1 MNYSFFMYKNINT
14 MQIKVYRLIL
24 KPKLIVECVGL
35 EDGLKHSRKGM
46 IEMENKQFKA
56 ESKRLL
62 DLMINSIY
70 TNKEIF
76 LRELI
81 SNASDAIDKLYFKS
95 LTDQTIK
102 ANREDLCIRITP
114 NKEQRTLV
122 IEDNGCGM
130 NKQELE
136 ENLGTIAKSGSL
148 AFKEAAKQ
156 REEKLNGEKN
166 ISANDEVNIIGQ
178 FGVGFYSAFMV
189 ASKVRVES
197 KAINEEKAYAWESS
211 GADGY
216 TIEECDKKD
225 VGTKIILTLKED
237 TEDDKYSD
245 FLAEYKIE
253 ELVKK
258 YSDYIRYPIK
268 MQVEHEV
275 EVKQDE
281 SNKENTTPKYEK
293 VKSDETLNSMIP
305 IWKKSKAEVSE
316 EDYNNFYQEKF
327 ADYQKPLKV
336 IRTSVEGDV
345 SYTALLYI
353 PSHTPYDYY
362 TKDFKK
368 GLQLYS
374 NGVLIMDK
382 CEDLLPDYFSFVKG
396 LVDSP
401 DLSLNISRE
410 MLQHDRQLKI
420 IAKNLEKKIKSE
432 LMDMMKKD
440 REGYTKFFETFGTTL
455 KFGVYND
462 WGMNKDNLKDLLMF
476 YSSTE
481 KKLVTLDEYVAR
493 MKEGQEQI
501 YYACGETVDKI
512 DLLPQVEVVKDKG
525 FEVLYLTE
533 GIDEFVMQVLMQYKE
548 KKLVNVS
555 TSELDLDSKEEKEA
569 LQKENEENKDMFT
582 FMKDAIGSIEEVRFT
597 HKLKNHPVCLT
608 STGAVS
614 VEMEKVMNQMP
625 TNQKLKAQTVL
636 EINDSHPIAEKI
648 KTLYKEDKDELKK
661 YSEVLYAQ
669 ARLIE
674 GLPVENQSEISNLI
688 CEIIAK

>member
-1 MNYSFFMYKNINT
+1 
-14 MQIKVYRLIL
+14 
-24 KPKLIVECVGL
+24 
-35 EDGLKHSRKGM
+35 
-46 IEMENKQFKA
+46 MENKQFKA

-81 SNASDAIDKLYFKS
+81 SNASDAIDKLYYRS
-95 LTDQTIK
+95 LTDK
-102 ANREDLCIRITP
+102 NVKVNKDDLYIRVTP
-114 NKEQRTLV
+114 NKEARTLT

-130 NKQELE
+130 SKEELE

-148 AFKEAAKQ
+148 AFKEAAKAK
-156 REEKLNGEKN
+156 ENVEK
-166 ISANDEVNIIGQ
+166 DDDVNIIGQ

-197 KAINEEKAYAWESS
+197 KCYGAEKAYAWESE
-211 GADGY
+211 GAEGY
-216 TIEECDKKD
+216 TIDECDKSNF
-225 VGTKIILTLKED
+225 GTKIILTLKAD
-237 TEDDKYSD
+237 TDDEKYSD

-253 ELVKK
+253 ELIRK

-268 MQVEHEV
+268 MEVEHEHEV
-275 EVKQDE
+275 EQPEGEK
-281 SNKENTTPKYEK
+281 KEPKFEK
-293 VKSDETLNSMIP
+293 VRHDEILNSMIP
-305 IWKKSKAEVSE
+305 IWKKNKSEVSD

-327 ADYQKPLKV
+327 GDYQKPLKV

-362 TKDFKK
+362 TKDFKR

-382 CEDLLPDYFSFVKG
+382 CEDLLPDCYGFVRG

-420 IAKNLEKKIKSE
+420 IAKNLDKKIKSE
-432 LMDMMKKD
+432 LLDMLHKN
-440 REGYTKFFETFGTTL
+440 REDYEKFFTTFGTTL

-462 WGMNKDNLKDLLMF
+462 FGLNKDNLKDLLMF
-476 YSSTE
+476 HSSTE
-481 KKLVTLDEYVAR
+481 NKLVTLDEYVDR
-493 MKEGQEQI
+493 MKEGQDKI

-512 DLLPQVEVVKDKG
+512 ELLPQVEAVKEKG
-525 FEVLYLTE
+525 YEILYLTE
-533 GIDEFVMQVLMQYKE
+533 NIDEFVVQVLMEHKE
-548 KKLVNVS
+548 KKFINVCANDV
-555 TSELDLDSKEEKEA
+555 DLDTDEEKEA
-569 LQKENEENKDMFT
+569 LKKENEENKEMFT
-582 FMKDAIGSIEEVRFT
+582 LMKETIGEGVQEVRFT
-597 HKLKNHPVCLT
+597 HRLKNHPVCLT
-608 STGAVS
+608 SEGALS
-614 VEMEKVMNQMP
+614 VEMEKVINSMP
-625 TNQKLKAQTVL
+625 NDQKVKAQTAL
-636 EINDSHPIAEKI
+636 EINDSHPIAQKI
-648 KTLYKEDKDELKK
+648 KELYVNDKEALKK
-661 YSEVLYAQ
+661 YTQVLYAQ

-674 GLPVENQSEISNLI
+674 GLPVENPTQISNLI

>member
-1 MNYSFFMYKNINT
+1 
-14 MQIKVYRLIL
+14 
-24 KPKLIVECVGL
+24 
-35 EDGLKHSRKGM
+35 
-46 IEMENKQFKA
+46 MENKQFKA

-81 SNASDAIDKLYFKS
+81 SNASDAIDKLYYRS
-95 LTDQTIK
+95 LTDK
-102 ANREDLCIRITP
+102 NVKVNKDDLYIRVTP
-114 NKEQRTLV
+114 NKEARTLT

-130 NKQELE
+130 SKEELE

-148 AFKEAAKQ
+148 AFKEAAKAK
-156 REEKLNGEKN
+156 ENAEK
-166 ISANDEVNIIGQ
+166 DDDVNIIGQ

-197 KAINEEKAYAWESS
+197 KCYGAEKAYAWESE
-211 GADGY
+211 GAEGY
-216 TIEECDKKD
+216 TIDECNKSDF
-225 VGTKIILTLKED
+225 GTKIILTLKAD
-237 TEDDKYSD
+237 TDDEKYSD

-253 ELVKK
+253 ELIRK

-268 MQVEHEV
+268 MEVEHEHEV
-275 EVKQDE
+275 EQLEGEK
-281 SNKENTTPKYEK
+281 KEPKFEK
-293 VKSDETLNSMIP
+293 VRHDEILNSMIP
-305 IWKKSKAEVSE
+305 IWKKNKSEVSD

-327 ADYQKPLKV
+327 GDYQKPLKV

-362 TKDFKK
+362 TKDFKR

-382 CEDLLPDYFSFVKG
+382 CEDLLPDCYAFVRG

-420 IAKNLEKKIKSE
+420 IAKNLDKKIKSE
-432 LMDMMKKD
+432 LLDMLHKN
-440 REGYTKFFETFGTTL
+440 REDYEKFFTTFGTTL

-462 WGMNKDNLKDLLMF
+462 FGLNKDNLKDLLMF
-476 YSSTE
+476 HSSTE
-481 KKLVTLDEYVAR
+481 NKLVTLDEYVDR
-493 MKEGQEQI
+493 MKEGQDKI

-512 DLLPQVEVVKDKG
+512 ELLPQVEAVKEKG
-525 FEVLYLTE
+525 YEILYLTE
-533 GIDEFVMQVLMQYKE
+533 NIDEFVVQVLMEHKE
-548 KKLVNVS
+548 KKFINVCANDV
-555 TSELDLDSKEEKEA
+555 DLDTDEEKEA
-569 LQKENEENKDMFT
+569 LKKENEENKDMFT
-582 FMKDAIGSIEEVRFT
+582 LMKETIGEGVQEVRFT
-597 HKLKNHPVCLT
+597 HRLKNHPVCLT
-608 STGAVS
+608 SEGALS
-614 VEMEKVMNQMP
+614 VEMEKVINSMP
-625 TNQKLKAQTVL
+625 NDQKVKAQTAL
-636 EINDSHPIAEKI
+636 EINDSHPIAQKI
-648 KTLYKEDKDELKK
+648 KELYVNDKEALKK
-661 YSEVLYAQ
+661 YTQVLYAQ

-674 GLPVENQSEISNLI
+674 GLPVENPTQISNLI

>member
-1 MNYSFFMYKNINT
+1 
-14 MQIKVYRLIL
+14 
-24 KPKLIVECVGL
+24 
-35 EDGLKHSRKGM
+35 
-46 IEMENKQFKA
+46 MENKQFKA

-81 SNASDAIDKLYFKS
+81 SNASDAIDKLYYRS
-95 LTDQTIK
+95 LTDK
-102 ANREDLCIRITP
+102 NVKVNKDDLYIRITP
-114 NKEQRTLV
+114 NKEARTLT

-130 NKQELE
+130 NKEELE

-148 AFKEAAKQ
+148 AFKEAAKAK
-156 REEKLNGEKN
+156 ENAEK
-166 ISANDEVNIIGQ
+166 DDDVNIIGQ

-197 KAINEEKAYAWESS
+197 KCYGAEKAYAWESE
-211 GADGY
+211 GAEGY
-216 TIEECDKKD
+216 TIDECDKSNF
-225 VGTKIILTLKED
+225 GTKIILTLKAD
-237 TEDDKYSD
+237 TDDEKYSD

-253 ELVKK
+253 ELIRK

-268 MQVEHEV
+268 MEVEHEHEV
-275 EVKQDE
+275 EQPEGEK
-281 SNKENTTPKYEK
+281 KEPKFEK
-293 VKSDETLNSMIP
+293 VRHDEILNSMIP
-305 IWKKSKAEVSE
+305 IWKKNKSEVSD

-327 ADYQKPLKV
+327 GDYQKPLKV

-362 TKDFKK
+362 TKDFKR

-382 CEDLLPDYFSFVKG
+382 CEDLLPDCYGFVRG

-420 IAKNLEKKIKSE
+420 IAKNLDKKIKSE
-432 LMDMMKKD
+432 LLDMLHKN
-440 REGYTKFFETFGTTL
+440 REDYEKFFTTFGTTL

-462 WGMNKDNLKDLLMF
+462 FGLNKDNLKDLLMF
-476 YSSTE
+476 HSSTE
-481 KKLVTLDEYVAR
+481 NKLVTLDEYVDR
-493 MKEGQEQI
+493 MKEGQDKI

-512 DLLPQVEVVKDKG
+512 ELLPQVEAVKEKG
-525 FEVLYLTE
+525 YEILYLTE
-533 GIDEFVMQVLMQYKE
+533 NIDEFVVQVLMEHKE
-548 KKLVNVS
+548 KKFINVCANDV
-555 TSELDLDSKEEKEA
+555 DLDTDEEKEA
-569 LQKENEENKDMFT
+569 LKKENEENKDMFT
-582 FMKDAIGSIEEVRFT
+582 LMKETIGEGVQEVRFT
-597 HKLKNHPVCLT
+597 HRLKNHPVCLT
-608 STGAVS
+608 SEGALS
-614 VEMEKVMNQMP
+614 IEMEKVINSMP
-625 TNQKLKAQTVL
+625 NDQKVKAQTAL
-636 EINDSHPIAEKI
+636 EINDSHPIAQKI
-648 KTLYKEDKDELKK
+648 KDLYVNDKEALKK
-661 YSEVLYAQ
+661 YTQVLYAQ

-674 GLPVENQSEISNLI
+674 GLPVENPTQISNLI

>member
-1 MNYSFFMYKNINT
+1 
-14 MQIKVYRLIL
+14 
-24 KPKLIVECVGL
+24 
-35 EDGLKHSRKGM
+35 
-46 IEMENKQFKA
+46 MENKQFKA

-81 SNASDAIDKLYFKS
+81 SNASDAIDKLYYRS
-95 LTDQTIK
+95 LTDK
-102 ANREDLCIRITP
+102 NVKVNKDDLYIRVTP
-114 NKEQRTLV
+114 NKEARTLT

-130 NKQELE
+130 SKEELE

-148 AFKEAAKQ
+148 AFKEAAKAK
-156 REEKLNGEKN
+156 ENAEK
-166 ISANDEVNIIGQ
+166 DDDVNIIGQ

-197 KAINEEKAYAWESS
+197 KCYGTEKAYAWESE

-216 TIEECDKKD
+216 TIDECDKSD
-225 VGTKIILTLKED
+225 FGTKIILTLKAD
-237 TEDDKYSD
+237 TDDEKYSD

-253 ELVKK
+253 ELIRK

-268 MQVEHEV
+268 MEVEHEHEV
-275 EVKQDE
+275 EQPEGEK
-281 SNKENTTPKYEK
+281 KEPKFEK
-293 VKSDETLNSMIP
+293 VRHDEILNSMIP
-305 IWKKSKAEVSE
+305 IWKKNKSEVSD

-327 ADYQKPLKV
+327 GDYQKPLKV

-362 TKDFKK
+362 TKDFKR

-382 CEDLLPDYFSFVKG
+382 CEDLLPDCYGFVRG

-420 IAKNLEKKIKSE
+420 IAKNLDKKIKSE
-432 LMDMMKKD
+432 LLDMLHKN
-440 REGYTKFFETFGTTL
+440 REDYEKFFTTFGTTL

-462 WGMNKDNLKDLLMF
+462 FGLNKDNLKDLLMF
-476 YSSTE
+476 HSSTE
-481 KKLVTLDEYVAR
+481 NKLVTLDEYVDR
-493 MKEGQEQI
+493 MKEGQDKI

-512 DLLPQVEVVKDKG
+512 ELLPQVEAVKEKG
-525 FEVLYLTE
+525 YEILYLTE
-533 GIDEFVMQVLMQYKE
+533 NIDEFVVQVLMEHKE
-548 KKLVNVS
+548 KKFINVCANDV
-555 TSELDLDSKEEKEA
+555 DLDTAEEKET
-569 LQKENEENKDMFT
+569 LKKENEENKEMFT
-582 FMKDAIGSIEEVRFT
+582 LMKETIGEGVQEVRFT
-597 HKLKNHPVCLT
+597 HRLKNHPVCLT
-608 STGAVS
+608 SEGALS
-614 VEMEKVMNQMP
+614 VEMEKVINSMP
-625 TNQKLKAQTVL
+625 NDQKVKAQTAL
-636 EINDSHPIAEKI
+636 EINDSHPIAQKI
-648 KTLYKEDKDELKK
+648 KDLYVNDKEALKK
-661 YSEVLYAQ
+661 YTQVLYAQ

-674 GLPVENQSEISNLI
+674 GLPVENPTQISNLI

>member
-1 MNYSFFMYKNINT
+1 
-14 MQIKVYRLIL
+14 
-24 KPKLIVECVGL
+24 
-35 EDGLKHSRKGM
+35 
-46 IEMENKQFKA
+46 MENKQFKA

-81 SNASDAIDKLYFKS
+81 SNASDAIDKLYYRS
-95 LTDQTIK
+95 LTDK
-102 ANREDLCIRITP
+102 NVKVNKDDLYIRITP
-114 NKEQRTLV
+114 NKEARTLT

-130 NKQELE
+130 NKEELE

-148 AFKEAAKQ
+148 AFKEAAKAK
-156 REEKLNGEKN
+156 ENAEK
-166 ISANDEVNIIGQ
+166 DDDVNIIGQ

-197 KAINEEKAYAWESS
+197 KCYGAEKAYAWESE
-211 GADGY
+211 GAEGY
-216 TIEECDKKD
+216 TIDECDKSNF
-225 VGTKIILTLKED
+225 GTKIILTLKAD
-237 TEDDKYSD
+237 TDDEKYSD

-253 ELVKK
+253 ELIRK

-268 MQVEHEV
+268 MKVEHEHEV
-275 EVKQDE
+275 EQPEGEK
-281 SNKENTTPKYEK
+281 KEPKFEK
-293 VKSDETLNSMIP
+293 VRHDEILNSMIP
-305 IWKKSKAEVSE
+305 IWKKNKSEVSD

-327 ADYQKPLKV
+327 GDYQKPLKV

-362 TKDFKK
+362 TKDFKR

-382 CEDLLPDYFSFVKG
+382 CEDLLPDCYGFVRG

-420 IAKNLEKKIKSE
+420 IAKNLDKKIKSE
-432 LMDMMKKD
+432 LLDMLHKN
-440 REGYTKFFETFGTTL
+440 REDYEKFFTTFGTTL

-462 WGMNKDNLKDLLMF
+462 FGLNKDNLKDLLMF
-476 YSSTE
+476 HSSTE
-481 KKLVTLDEYVAR
+481 NKLVTLDEYVDR
-493 MKEGQEQI
+493 MKEGQDKI

-512 DLLPQVEVVKDKG
+512 ELLPQVEAVKEKG
-525 FEVLYLTE
+525 YEILYLTE
-533 GIDEFVMQVLMQYKE
+533 NIDEFVVQVLMEHKE
-548 KKLVNVS
+548 KKFINVCANDV
-555 TSELDLDSKEEKEA
+555 DLDTDEEKEA
-569 LQKENEENKDMFT
+569 LKKENEENKDMFT
-582 FMKDAIGSIEEVRFT
+582 LMKETIGEGVQEVRFT
-597 HKLKNHPVCLT
+597 HRLKNHPVCLT
-608 STGAVS
+608 SEGALS
-614 VEMEKVMNQMP
+614 VEMEKVINSMP
-625 TNQKLKAQTVL
+625 NDQKVKAQTAL
-636 EINDSHPIAEKI
+636 EINDSHPIAQKI
-648 KTLYKEDKDELKK
+648 KELYVNDKEALKK
-661 YSEVLYAQ
+661 YTQVLYAQ

-674 GLPVENQSEISNLI
+674 GLPVENPTQISNLI

>member
-1 MNYSFFMYKNINT
+1 
-14 MQIKVYRLIL
+14 
-24 KPKLIVECVGL
+24 
-35 EDGLKHSRKGM
+35 
-46 IEMENKQFKA
+46 MENKQFKA

-81 SNASDAIDKLYFKS
+81 SNASDAIDKLYYRS
-95 LTDQTIK
+95 LTDK
-102 ANREDLCIRITP
+102 NVKVNKDDLYIRITP
-114 NKEQRTLV
+114 NKEARTLT

-130 NKQELE
+130 NKEELE

-148 AFKEAAKQ
+148 AFKEAAKAK
-156 REEKLNGEKN
+156 ENAEK
-166 ISANDEVNIIGQ
+166 DDDVNIIGQ

-197 KAINEEKAYAWESS
+197 KCYGAEKAYAWESE
-211 GADGY
+211 GAEGY
-216 TIEECDKKD
+216 TIDECDKSD
-225 VGTKIILTLKED
+225 FGTKIILTLKAD
-237 TEDDKYSD
+237 TDDEKYSD

-253 ELVKK
+253 ELIRK

-268 MQVEHEV
+268 MKVEHEHEV
-275 EVKQDE
+275 EQPEGEK
-281 SNKENTTPKYEK
+281 KEPKFEK
-293 VKSDETLNSMIP
+293 VRHDEILNSMIP
-305 IWKKSKAEVSE
+305 IWKKNKSEVSD

-327 ADYQKPLKV
+327 GDYQKPLKV

-362 TKDFKK
+362 TKDFKR

-382 CEDLLPDYFSFVKG
+382 CEDLLPDCYGFVRG

-420 IAKNLEKKIKSE
+420 IAKNLDKKIKSE
-432 LMDMMKKD
+432 LLDMLHKN
-440 REGYTKFFETFGTTL
+440 REDYEKFFTIFGTTL

-462 WGMNKDNLKDLLMF
+462 FGLNKDNLKDLLMF
-476 YSSTE
+476 HSSTE
-481 KKLVTLDEYVAR
+481 NKLVTLDEYVDR
-493 MKEGQEQI
+493 MKEGQDKI

-512 DLLPQVEVVKDKG
+512 ELLPQVEAVKEKG
-525 FEVLYLTE
+525 YEILYLTE
-533 GIDEFVMQVLMQYKE
+533 NIDEFVVQVLMEHKE
-548 KKLVNVS
+548 KKFINVCANDV
-555 TSELDLDSKEEKEA
+555 DLDTDEEKEA
-569 LQKENEENKDMFT
+569 LKKENEENKDMFT
-582 FMKDAIGSIEEVRFT
+582 LMKETIGEGVQEVRFT
-597 HKLKNHPVCLT
+597 HRLKNHPVCLT
-608 STGAVS
+608 SEGALS
-614 VEMEKVMNQMP
+614 VEMEKVINSMP
-625 TNQKLKAQTVL
+625 NDQKVKAQTAL
-636 EINDSHPIAEKI
+636 EINDSHPIAQKI
-648 KTLYKEDKDELKK
+648 KDLYANDKEELKK
-661 YSEVLYAQ
+661 YTQVLYAQ

-674 GLPVENQSEISNLI
+674 GLPVENPTQISNLI

>member
-1 MNYSFFMYKNINT
+1 
-14 MQIKVYRLIL
+14 
-24 KPKLIVECVGL
+24 
-35 EDGLKHSRKGM
+35 
-46 IEMENKQFKA
+46 MENKQFKA

-81 SNASDAIDKLYFKS
+81 SNASDAIDKLYYRS
-95 LTDQTIK
+95 LTDK
-102 ANREDLCIRITP
+102 NVKVNKDDLYIRVTP
-114 NKEQRTLV
+114 NKEARTLT

-130 NKQELE
+130 SKGELE

-148 AFKEAAKQ
+148 AFKEAAKAK
-156 REEKLNGEKN
+156 ENAEKE
-166 ISANDEVNIIGQ
+166 DDVNIIGQ

-197 KAINEEKAYAWESS
+197 KCYGAEKAYAWESE
-211 GADGY
+211 GAEGY
-216 TIEECDKKD
+216 TIDECDKSGF
-225 VGTKIILTLKED
+225 GTKIILTLKAD
-237 TEDDKYSD
+237 TDDEKYSD
-245 FLAEYKIE
+245 FLAEYEIE
-253 ELVKK
+253 ELIRK

-268 MQVEHEV
+268 MEVEHEHEV
-275 EVKQDE
+275 EQPEGEK
-281 SNKENTTPKYEK
+281 KEPKFEK
-293 VKSDETLNSMIP
+293 VRHDEILNSMIP
-305 IWKKSKAEVSE
+305 IWKKNKSEVSD

-327 ADYQKPLKV
+327 GDYQKPLKV

-362 TKDFKK
+362 TKDFKR

-382 CEDLLPDYFSFVKG
+382 CEDLLPDCYGFVRG

-420 IAKNLEKKIKSE
+420 IAKNLDKKIKSE
-432 LMDMMKKD
+432 LLDMLHKN
-440 REGYTKFFETFGTTL
+440 REDYEKFFTTFGTTL

-462 WGMNKDNLKDLLMF
+462 FGLNKDNLKDLLMF
-476 YSSTE
+476 HSSTE
-481 KKLVTLDEYVAR
+481 NKLVTLDEYVDR
-493 MKEGQEQI
+493 MKEGQDKI

-512 DLLPQVEVVKDKG
+512 ELLPQVEAVKEKG
-525 FEVLYLTE
+525 YEILYLTE
-533 GIDEFVMQVLMQYKE
+533 NIDEFVVQVLMEHKE
-548 KKLVNVS
+548 KKFINVCANDV
-555 TSELDLDSKEEKEA
+555 DLDTDEEKEA
-569 LQKENEENKDMFT
+569 LKKENEENKDMFT
-582 FMKDAIGSIEEVRFT
+582 LMKETIGEGVQEVRFT
-597 HKLKNHPVCLT
+597 HRLKNHPVCLT
-608 STGAVS
+608 SEGALS
-614 VEMEKVMNQMP
+614 VEMEKVINSMP
-625 TNQKLKAQTVL
+625 NDQKVKAQTAL
-636 EINDSHPIAEKI
+636 EINDSHPIAQKI
-648 KTLYKEDKDELKK
+648 KELYVNDKEALKK
-661 YSEVLYAQ
+661 YTQVLYAQ

-674 GLPVENQSEISNLI
+674 GLPVENPTQISNLI

>member
-1 MNYSFFMYKNINT
+1 
-14 MQIKVYRLIL
+14 
-24 KPKLIVECVGL
+24 
-35 EDGLKHSRKGM
+35 
-46 IEMENKQFKA
+46 MENKQFKA

-81 SNASDAIDKLYFKS
+81 SNASDAIDKLYYRS
-95 LTDQTIK
+95 LTDK
-102 ANREDLCIRITP
+102 NVKVNKDDLYIRVTP
-114 NKEQRTLV
+114 NKEARTLT

-130 NKQELE
+130 SKEELE

-148 AFKEAAKQ
+148 AFKEAAKAK
-156 REEKLNGEKN
+156 ENAEK
-166 ISANDEVNIIGQ
+166 DDDVNIIGQ

-197 KAINEEKAYAWESS
+197 ECYGAEKAYAWESE
-211 GADGY
+211 GAEGY
-216 TIEECDKKD
+216 TIDECDKSD
-225 VGTKIILTLKED
+225 FGTKIILTLKAD
-237 TEDDKYSD
+237 TDDEKYSD

-253 ELVKK
+253 ELIRK

-268 MQVEHEV
+268 MEVEHEHEV
-275 EVKQDE
+275 EQPEGEK
-281 SNKENTTPKYEK
+281 KEPKFEK
-293 VKSDETLNSMIP
+293 VRHDEILNSMIP
-305 IWKKSKAEVSE
+305 IWKKNKSEVSD

-327 ADYQKPLKV
+327 GDYQKPLKV

-362 TKDFKK
+362 TKDFKR

-382 CEDLLPDYFSFVKG
+382 CEDLLPDCYGFVRG

-420 IAKNLEKKIKSE
+420 IAKNLDKKIKSE
-432 LMDMMKKD
+432 LLDMLHKN
-440 REGYTKFFETFGTTL
+440 REDYEKFFTTFGTTL

-462 WGMNKDNLKDLLMF
+462 FGLNKDNLKDLLMF
-476 YSSTE
+476 HSSTE
-481 KKLVTLDEYVAR
+481 NKLVTLDEYVDR
-493 MKEGQEQI
+493 IKEGQDKI

-512 DLLPQVEVVKDKG
+512 ELLPQVEAVKEKG
-525 FEVLYLTE
+525 YEILYLTE
-533 GIDEFVMQVLMQYKE
+533 NIDEFVVQVLMEHKE
-548 KKLVNVS
+548 KKFINVCANDV
-555 TSELDLDSKEEKEA
+555 DLDTDEEKEA
-569 LQKENEENKDMFT
+569 LKKENEENKDMFT
-582 FMKDAIGSIEEVRFT
+582 LMKETIGEGVQEVRFT
-597 HKLKNHPVCLT
+597 HRLKNHPVCLT
-608 STGAVS
+608 SEGALS
-614 VEMEKVMNQMP
+614 VEMEKVINSMP
-625 TNQKLKAQTVL
+625 NDQKVKAQTAL
-636 EINDSHPIAEKI
+636 EINDSHPIAQKI
-648 KTLYKEDKDELKK
+648 KDLYENDKEELKK
-661 YSEVLYAQ
+661 YTQVLYAQ

-674 GLPVENQSEISNLI
+674 GLPVENPTQISNLI

>member
-1 MNYSFFMYKNINT
+1 
-14 MQIKVYRLIL
+14 
-24 KPKLIVECVGL
+24 
-35 EDGLKHSRKGM
+35 
-46 IEMENKQFKA
+46 MENKQFKA

-81 SNASDAIDKLYFKS
+81 SNASDAIDKLYYRS
-95 LTDQTIK
+95 LTDK
-102 ANREDLCIRITP
+102 NVKVNKDDLYIRITP
-114 NKEQRTLV
+114 NKEARTLT

-130 NKQELE
+130 NKEELE

-148 AFKEAAKQ
+148 AFKEAAKAK
-156 REEKLNGEKN
+156 ENAEK
-166 ISANDEVNIIGQ
+166 DDDVNIIGQ

-197 KAINEEKAYAWESS
+197 KCYGAEKAYAWESE
-211 GADGY
+211 GAEGY
-216 TIEECDKKD
+216 TIDECDKSNF
-225 VGTKIILTLKED
+225 GTKIILTLKAD
-237 TEDDKYSD
+237 TDDEKYSD

-253 ELVKK
+253 ELIRK

-268 MQVEHEV
+268 MEVEHEHEV
-275 EVKQDE
+275 EQPEGEK
-281 SNKENTTPKYEK
+281 KEPKFEK
-293 VKSDETLNSMIP
+293 VRHDEILNSMIP
-305 IWKKSKAEVSE
+305 IWKKNKSEVSD

-327 ADYQKPLKV
+327 GDYQKPLKV

-362 TKDFKK
+362 TKDFKR

-382 CEDLLPDYFSFVKG
+382 CEDLLPDCYGFVRG

-420 IAKNLEKKIKSE
+420 IAKNLDKKIKSE
-432 LMDMMKKD
+432 LLDMLHKN
-440 REGYTKFFETFGTTL
+440 REDYEKFFTIFGTTL

-462 WGMNKDNLKDLLMF
+462 FGLNKDNLKDLLMF
-476 YSSTE
+476 HSSTE
-481 KKLVTLDEYVAR
+481 NKLVTLDEYVDR
-493 MKEGQEQI
+493 MKEGQDKI

-512 DLLPQVEVVKDKG
+512 ELLPQVEAVKEKG
-525 FEVLYLTE
+525 YEILYLTE
-533 GIDEFVMQVLMQYKE
+533 NIDEFVVQVLMEHKE
-548 KKLVNVS
+548 KKFINVCANDV
-555 TSELDLDSKEEKEA
+555 DLDTDEEKEA
-569 LQKENEENKDMFT
+569 LKKENEKNKDMFT
-582 FMKDAIGSIEEVRFT
+582 LMKETIGEGVQEVRFT
-597 HKLKNHPVCLT
+597 HRLKNHPVCLT
-608 STGAVS
+608 SEGALS
-614 VEMEKVMNQMP
+614 VEMEKVINSMP
-625 TNQKLKAQTVL
+625 NDQKVKAQTAL
-636 EINDSHPIAEKI
+636 EINDSHPIAQKI
-648 KTLYKEDKDELKK
+648 KELYVNDKEALKK
-661 YSEVLYAQ
+661 YTQVLYAQ

-674 GLPVENQSEISNLI
+674 GLPVENPTQISNLI

>member
-1 MNYSFFMYKNINT
+1 
-14 MQIKVYRLIL
+14 
-24 KPKLIVECVGL
+24 
-35 EDGLKHSRKGM
+35 
-46 IEMENKQFKA
+46 MENKQFKA

-81 SNASDAIDKLYFKS
+81 SNASDAIDKLYYRS
-95 LTDQTIK
+95 LTDK
-102 ANREDLCIRITP
+102 NVKVNKDDLYIRVTP
-114 NKEQRTLV
+114 NKEARTLT

-130 NKQELE
+130 SKDELE

-148 AFKEAAKQ
+148 AFKEAAKAK
-156 REEKLNGEKN
+156 ENAEK
-166 ISANDEVNIIGQ
+166 DDDVNIIGQ

-197 KAINEEKAYAWESS
+197 KCYGAEKAYAWESE
-211 GADGY
+211 GAEGY
-216 TIEECDKKD
+216 TIDGCDKLD
-225 VGTKIILTLKED
+225 FGTKIILTLKAD
-237 TEDDKYSD
+237 TDDEKYSD

-253 ELVKK
+253 ELIRK

-268 MQVEHEV
+268 MKVEHEHEV
-275 EVKQDE
+275 EQPEGEK
-281 SNKENTTPKYEK
+281 KEPKFEK
-293 VKSDETLNSMIP
+293 VRHDEILNSMIP
-305 IWKKSKAEVSE
+305 IWKKNKSEVSD

-327 ADYQKPLKV
+327 GDYQKPLKV

-362 TKDFKK
+362 TKDFKR

-382 CEDLLPDYFSFVKG
+382 CEDLLPDCYGFVRG

-420 IAKNLEKKIKSE
+420 IAKNLDKKIKSE
-432 LMDMMKKD
+432 LLDMLHKN
-440 REGYTKFFETFGTTL
+440 REDYEKFFTTFGTTL

-462 WGMNKDNLKDLLMF
+462 FGLNKDNLKDLLMF
-476 YSSTE
+476 HSSTE
-481 KKLVTLDEYVAR
+481 NKLVTLDEYVDR
-493 MKEGQEQI
+493 MKEGQDKI

-512 DLLPQVEVVKDKG
+512 ELLPQVEAVKEKG
-525 FEVLYLTE
+525 YEILYLTE
-533 GIDEFVMQVLMQYKE
+533 NIDEFVVQVLMEHKE
-548 KKLVNVS
+548 KKFINVCANDV
-555 TSELDLDSKEEKEA
+555 DLDTDEEKEA
-569 LQKENEENKDMFT
+569 LKKENEDMFT
-582 FMKDAIGSIEEVRFT
+582 LMKETIGEGVQEVRFT
-597 HKLKNHPVCLT
+597 HRLKNHPVCLT
-608 STGAVS
+608 SEGALS
-614 VEMEKVMNQMP
+614 VEMEKVINSMP
-625 TNQKLKAQTVL
+625 NDQKVKAQTAL
-636 EINDSHPIAEKI
+636 EINDSHPIAQKI
-648 KTLYKEDKDELKK
+648 KDLYANDKEELKK
-661 YSEVLYAQ
+661 YTQVLYAQ

-674 GLPVENQSEISNLI
+674 GLPVENPTQISNLI

>member
-1 MNYSFFMYKNINT
+1 
-14 MQIKVYRLIL
+14 
-24 KPKLIVECVGL
+24 
-35 EDGLKHSRKGM
+35 
-46 IEMENKQFKA
+46 MENKQFKA

-81 SNASDAIDKLYFKS
+81 SNASDAIDKLYYRS
-95 LTDQTIK
+95 LTDK
-102 ANREDLCIRITP
+102 NVKVNKDDLYIRVTP
-114 NKEQRTLV
+114 NKEARTLT

-130 NKQELE
+130 SKEELE

-148 AFKEAAKQ
+148 AFKEAAKAK
-156 REEKLNGEKN
+156 ENAEK
-166 ISANDEVNIIGQ
+166 DDDVNIIGQ

-197 KAINEEKAYAWESS
+197 KCYGAEKAYAWESE
-211 GADGY
+211 GAEGY
-216 TIEECDKKD
+216 TIDECNKSDF
-225 VGTKIILTLKED
+225 GTKIILTLKAD
-237 TEDDKYSD
+237 TDDEKYSD

-253 ELVKK
+253 ELIRK

-268 MQVEHEV
+268 MEVEHEHEV
-275 EVKQDE
+275 EQPEGEK
-281 SNKENTTPKYEK
+281 KEPKFEK
-293 VKSDETLNSMIP
+293 VRHDEILNSMIP
-305 IWKKSKAEVSE
+305 IWKKNKSEVSD

-327 ADYQKPLKV
+327 GDYQKPLKV

-362 TKDFKK
+362 TKDFKR

-382 CEDLLPDYFSFVKG
+382 CEDLLPDCYGFVRG

-420 IAKNLEKKIKSE
+420 IAKNLDKKIKSE
-432 LMDMMKKD
+432 LLDMLHKN
-440 REGYTKFFETFGTTL
+440 REDYEKFFTTFGTTL

-462 WGMNKDNLKDLLMF
+462 FGLNKDNLKDLLMF
-476 YSSTE
+476 HSSTE
-481 KKLVTLDEYVAR
+481 NKLVTLDEYVDR
-493 MKEGQEQI
+493 MKEGQDKI

-512 DLLPQVEVVKDKG
+512 ELLPQVEAVKEKG
-525 FEVLYLTE
+525 YEILYLTE
-533 GIDEFVMQVLMQYKE
+533 NIDEFVVQVLMEHKE
-548 KKLVNVS
+548 KKFINVCANDV
-555 TSELDLDSKEEKEA
+555 DLDTDEEKEA
-569 LQKENEENKDMFT
+569 LKKENEENKDMFT
-582 FMKDAIGSIEEVRFT
+582 LMKETIGEGVQEVRFT
-597 HKLKNHPVCLT
+597 HRLKNHPVCLT
-608 STGAVS
+608 SEGALS
-614 VEMEKVMNQMP
+614 VEMEKVINSMP
-625 TNQKLKAQTVL
+625 NDQKVKAQTAL
-636 EINDSHPIAEKI
+636 EINDSHPIAQKI
-648 KTLYKEDKDELKK
+648 KDLYANDKEALKK
-661 YSEVLYAQ
+661 YTQVLYAQ

-674 GLPVENQSEISNLI
+674 GLPVENPTQISNLI

>member
-1 MNYSFFMYKNINT
+1 
-14 MQIKVYRLIL
+14 
-24 KPKLIVECVGL
+24 
-35 EDGLKHSRKGM
+35 
-46 IEMENKQFKA
+46 MENKQFKA

-81 SNASDAIDKLYFKS
+81 SNASDAIDKLYYRS
-95 LTDQTIK
+95 LTDK
-102 ANREDLCIRITP
+102 NVKVNKDDLYIRITP
-114 NKEQRTLV
+114 NKEARTLT

-130 NKQELE
+130 NKEELE

-148 AFKEAAKQ
+148 AFKEAAKAK
-156 REEKLNGEKN
+156 ENAEK
-166 ISANDEVNIIGQ
+166 DDDVNIIGQ

-197 KAINEEKAYAWESS
+197 KCYGAEKAYAWESE
-211 GADGY
+211 GAEGY
-216 TIEECDKKD
+216 TIDECDKSD
-225 VGTKIILTLKED
+225 FGTKIILTLKAD
-237 TEDDKYSD
+237 TDDEKYSD

-253 ELVKK
+253 ELIRK

-268 MQVEHEV
+268 MEVEHEHEV
-275 EVKQDE
+275 EQPEGEK
-281 SNKENTTPKYEK
+281 KEPKFEK
-293 VKSDETLNSMIP
+293 VRHDEILNSMIP
-305 IWKKSKAEVSE
+305 IWKKNKSEVSD

-327 ADYQKPLKV
+327 GDYQKPLKV

-362 TKDFKK
+362 TKDFKR

-382 CEDLLPDYFSFVKG
+382 CEDLLPDCYGFVRG

-420 IAKNLEKKIKSE
+420 IAKNLDKKIKSE
-432 LMDMMKKD
+432 LLDMLHKN
-440 REGYTKFFETFGTTL
+440 REDYEKFFTTFGTTL

-462 WGMNKDNLKDLLMF
+462 FGLNKDNLKDLLMF
-476 YSSTE
+476 HSSTE
-481 KKLVTLDEYVAR
+481 NKLVTLDEYVDR
-493 MKEGQEQI
+493 MKEGQDKI

-512 DLLPQVEVVKDKG
+512 ELLPQVEAVKEKG
-525 FEVLYLTE
+525 YEILYLTE
-533 GIDEFVMQVLMQYKE
+533 NIDEFVVQVLMEHKE
-548 KKLVNVS
+548 KKFINVCANDV
-555 TSELDLDSKEEKEA
+555 DLDTDEEKEA
-569 LQKENEENKDMFT
+569 LKKENEENKDMFT
-582 FMKDAIGSIEEVRFT
+582 LMKETIGEGVQKVRFT
-597 HKLKNHPVCLT
+597 HRLKNHPVCLT
-608 STGAVS
+608 SEGALS
-614 VEMEKVMNQMP
+614 VEMEKVINSMP
-625 TNQKLKAQTVL
+625 NDQKVKAQTAL
-636 EINDSHPIAEKI
+636 EINDSHPIAQKI
-648 KTLYKEDKDELKK
+648 KDLYENDKEELKK
-661 YSEVLYAQ
+661 YTQVLYAQ

-674 GLPVENQSEISNLI
+674 GLPVENPTQISNLI

>member
-1 MNYSFFMYKNINT
+1 
-14 MQIKVYRLIL
+14 
-24 KPKLIVECVGL
+24 
-35 EDGLKHSRKGM
+35 
-46 IEMENKQFKA
+46 MENKQFKA

-81 SNASDAIDKLYFKS
+81 SNASDAIDKLYYRS
-95 LTDQTIK
+95 LTDK
-102 ANREDLCIRITP
+102 NVKVNKDDLYIRVTP
-114 NKEQRTLV
+114 NKEARTLTV
-122 IEDNGCGM
+122 EDNGCGM
-130 NKQELE
+130 SKEELE

-148 AFKEAAKQ
+148 AFKEAAKAK
-156 REEKLNGEKN
+156 ENAEK
-166 ISANDEVNIIGQ
+166 DDDVNIIGQ

-197 KAINEEKAYAWESS
+197 KCYGTEKAYAWESE
-211 GADGY
+211 GAEGY
-216 TIEECDKKD
+216 TIDECDKSD
-225 VGTKIILTLKED
+225 FGTKIILTLKAD
-237 TEDDKYSD
+237 TDDEKYSD

-253 ELVKK
+253 ELIRK

-268 MQVEHEV
+268 MEVEHEHEV
-275 EVKQDE
+275 EQPEGEK
-281 SNKENTTPKYEK
+281 KEPKFEK
-293 VKSDETLNSMIP
+293 VRHDEILNSMIP
-305 IWKKSKAEVSE
+305 IWKKNKSEVSD

-327 ADYQKPLKV
+327 GDYQKPLKV

-362 TKDFKK
+362 TKDFKR

-382 CEDLLPDYFSFVKG
+382 CEDLLPDCYGFVRG

-420 IAKNLEKKIKSE
+420 IAKNLDKKIKSE
-432 LMDMMKKD
+432 LLDMLHKN
-440 REGYTKFFETFGTTL
+440 REDYEKFFTTFGTTL

-462 WGMNKDNLKDLLMF
+462 FGLNKDNLKDLLMF

-481 KKLVTLDEYVAR
+481 NKLVTLDEYVER
-493 MKEGQEQI
+493 MKEGQDKI

-512 DLLPQVEVVKDKG
+512 ELLPQVEAVKEKG
-525 FEVLYLTE
+525 YEILYLTE
-533 GIDEFVMQVLMQYKE
+533 NIDEFVVQVLMEHKE
-548 KKLVNVS
+548 KKFINVCANDV
-555 TSELDLDSKEEKEA
+555 DLDTDEEKEA
-569 LQKENEENKDMFT
+569 LKKENEENKDMFT
-582 FMKDAIGSIEEVRFT
+582 LMKETIGEGVQEVRFT
-597 HKLKNHPVCLT
+597 HRLKNHPVCLT
-608 STGAVS
+608 SEGALS
-614 VEMEKVMNQMP
+614 VEMEKVINSMP
-625 TNQKLKAQTVL
+625 NDQKVKAQTAL
-636 EINDSHPIAEKI
+636 EINDSHPIAQKI
-648 KTLYKEDKDELKK
+648 KDLYVNDKEALKK
-661 YSEVLYAQ
+661 YTQVLYAQ

-674 GLPVENQSEISNLI
+674 GLPVENPTQISNLI

>member
-1 MNYSFFMYKNINT
+1 
-14 MQIKVYRLIL
+14 
-24 KPKLIVECVGL
+24 
-35 EDGLKHSRKGM
+35 
-46 IEMENKQFKA
+46 MENKQFKA

-81 SNASDAIDKLYFKS
+81 SNASDAIDKLYYRS
-95 LTDQTIK
+95 LTDK
-102 ANREDLCIRITP
+102 NVKVNKDDLYIRVTP
-114 NKEQRTLV
+114 NKEARTLT

-130 NKQELE
+130 SKEELE

-148 AFKEAAKQ
+148 AFKEAAKAK
-156 REEKLNGEKN
+156 ENAEK
-166 ISANDEVNIIGQ
+166 DDDVNIIGQ

-197 KAINEEKAYAWESS
+197 KCYGAEKAYAWESE
-211 GADGY
+211 GAEGY
-216 TIEECDKKD
+216 TIDECDKSD
-225 VGTKIILTLKED
+225 FGTKIILTLKAD
-237 TEDDKYSD
+237 TDDEKYSD

-253 ELVKK
+253 ELIRK

-268 MQVEHEV
+268 MEVEHEHEV
-275 EVKQDE
+275 EQPEGEK
-281 SNKENTTPKYEK
+281 KEPKFEK
-293 VKSDETLNSMIP
+293 VRHDEILNSMIP
-305 IWKKSKAEVSE
+305 IWKKNKSEVSD

-327 ADYQKPLKV
+327 GDYQKPLKV

-362 TKDFKK
+362 TKDFKR

-382 CEDLLPDYFSFVKG
+382 CEDLLPDCYGFVRG

-420 IAKNLEKKIKSE
+420 IAKNLDKKIKSE
-432 LMDMMKKD
+432 LLDMLHKN
-440 REGYTKFFETFGTTL
+440 REDYEKFFTTFGTTL

-462 WGMNKDNLKDLLMF
+462 FGLNKDNLKDLLMF
-476 YSSTE
+476 HSSTE
-481 KKLVTLDEYVAR
+481 NKLVTLDEYVDR
-493 MKEGQEQI
+493 MKEGQDKI

-512 DLLPQVEVVKDKG
+512 ELLPQVEAVKEKG
-525 FEVLYLTE
+525 YEILYLTE
-533 GIDEFVMQVLMQYKE
+533 NIDEFVVQVLMEHKE
-548 KKLVNVS
+548 KKFINVC
-555 TSELDLDSKEEKEA
+555 TNDVDLDTAEEKEA
-569 LQKENEENKDMFT
+569 LKKENEENKDMFT
-582 FMKDAIGSIEEVRFT
+582 LMKETIGEGVQEVRFT
-597 HKLKNHPVCLT
+597 HRLKNHPVCLT
-608 STGAVS
+608 SEGALS
-614 VEMEKVMNQMP
+614 VEMEKVINSMP
-625 TNQKLKAQTVL
+625 NDQKVKAQTAL
-636 EINDSHPIAEKI
+636 EINDSHPIAQKI
-648 KTLYKEDKDELKK
+648 KDLYVNDKEALKK
-661 YSEVLYAQ
+661 YTQVLYAQ

-674 GLPVENQSEISNLI
+674 GLPVENPTQISNLI

>member
-1 MNYSFFMYKNINT
+1 
-14 MQIKVYRLIL
+14 
-24 KPKLIVECVGL
+24 
-35 EDGLKHSRKGM
+35 
-46 IEMENKQFKA
+46 MENKQFKA

-81 SNASDAIDKLYFKS
+81 SNASDAIDKLYYRS
-95 LTDQTIK
+95 LTDK
-102 ANREDLCIRITP
+102 NVKVNKDDLYIRITP
-114 NKEQRTLV
+114 NKEARTLT

-130 NKQELE
+130 SKDELE

-148 AFKEAAKQ
+148 AFKEAAKAK
-156 REEKLNGEKN
+156 ENAEK
-166 ISANDEVNIIGQ
+166 DDDVNIIGQ

-197 KAINEEKAYAWESS
+197 KCYGAEKAYAWESE
-211 GADGY
+211 GAEGY
-216 TIEECDKKD
+216 TIDECDKSD
-225 VGTKIILTLKED
+225 FGTKIILTLKAD
-237 TEDDKYSD
+237 TDDEKYSD

-253 ELVKK
+253 ELIRK

-268 MQVEHEV
+268 MEVEHEHEV
-275 EVKQDE
+275 EQPEGEK
-281 SNKENTTPKYEK
+281 KEPKFEK
-293 VKSDETLNSMIP
+293 VRHDEILNSMIP
-305 IWKKSKAEVSE
+305 IWKKNKSEVSD

-327 ADYQKPLKV
+327 GDYQKPLKV

-362 TKDFKK
+362 TKDFKR

-382 CEDLLPDYFSFVKG
+382 CEDLLPDCYGFVRG

-420 IAKNLEKKIKSE
+420 IAKNLDKKIKSE
-432 LMDMMKKD
+432 LLDMLHKN
-440 REGYTKFFETFGTTL
+440 REDYEKFFTTFGTTL

-462 WGMNKDNLKDLLMF
+462 FGLNKDNLKDLLMF
-476 YSSTE
+476 HSSTE
-481 KKLVTLDEYVAR
+481 NKLVTLDEYVDR
-493 MKEGQEQI
+493 MKEGQDKI

-512 DLLPQVEVVKDKG
+512 ELLPQVEAVKEKG
-525 FEVLYLTE
+525 YEILYLTE
-533 GIDEFVMQVLMQYKE
+533 NIDEFVVQVLMEHKE
-548 KKLVNVS
+548 KKFINVCANDV
-555 TSELDLDSKEEKEA
+555 DLDTDEEKEA
-569 LQKENEENKDMFT
+569 LKKENEENKDMFT
-582 FMKDAIGSIEEVRFT
+582 LMKETIGEGVQEVRFT
-597 HKLKNHPVCLT
+597 HRLKNHPVCLT
-608 STGAVS
+608 SEGALS
-614 VEMEKVMNQMP
+614 VEMEKVINSMP
-625 TNQKLKAQTVL
+625 NDQKVKAQTAL
-636 EINDSHPIAEKI
+636 EINDSHPIAQKI
-648 KTLYKEDKDELKK
+648 KDLYVNDKEALKK
-661 YSEVLYAQ
+661 YTQVLYAQ

-674 GLPVENQSEISNLI
+674 GLPVENPTQISNFI

>member
-35 EDGLKHSRKGM
+35 EDGLKYSRKGM

-305 IWKKSKAEVSE
+305 IWKKSKAEVTE

-512 DLLPQVEVVKDKG
+512 DLLPQVEAVKDKG

>member
-1 MNYSFFMYKNINT
+1 
-14 MQIKVYRLIL
+14 
-24 KPKLIVECVGL
+24 
-35 EDGLKHSRKGM
+35 
-46 IEMENKQFKA
+46 MENKQFKA

-81 SNASDAIDKLYFKS
+81 SNASDAIDKLYYRS
-95 LTDQTIK
+95 LTDK
-102 ANREDLCIRITP
+102 NVKVNKDDLYIRITP
-114 NKEQRTLV
+114 NKEARTLT

-130 NKQELE
+130 NKEELE

-148 AFKEAAKQ
+148 AFKEAAKAK
-156 REEKLNGEKN
+156 ENAEK
-166 ISANDEVNIIGQ
+166 DDDVNIIGQ

-197 KAINEEKAYAWESS
+197 ECYGAEKAYAWESE
-211 GADGY
+211 GAEGY
-216 TIEECDKKD
+216 TIDECDKSNF
-225 VGTKIILTLKED
+225 GTKIILTLKAD
-237 TEDDKYSD
+237 TDDEKYSD

-253 ELVKK
+253 ELIRK

-268 MQVEHEV
+268 MEVEHEHEV
-275 EVKQDE
+275 EQPEGEK
-281 SNKENTTPKYEK
+281 KEPKFEK
-293 VKSDETLNSMIP
+293 VRHDEILNSMIP
-305 IWKKSKAEVSE
+305 IWKKNKSEVSD

-327 ADYQKPLKV
+327 GDYQKPLKV

-362 TKDFKK
+362 TKDFKR

-382 CEDLLPDYFSFVKG
+382 CEDLLPDCYGFVRG

-420 IAKNLEKKIKSE
+420 IAKNLDKKIKSE
-432 LMDMMKKD
+432 LLDMLHKN
-440 REGYTKFFETFGTTL
+440 REDYEKFFTTFGTTL

-462 WGMNKDNLKDLLMF
+462 FGLNKDNLKDLLMF
-476 YSSTE
+476 HSSTE
-481 KKLVTLDEYVAR
+481 NKLVTLDEYVDR
-493 MKEGQEQI
+493 MKEGQDKI

-512 DLLPQVEVVKDKG
+512 ELLPQVEAVKEKG
-525 FEVLYLTE
+525 YEILYLTE
-533 GIDEFVMQVLMQYKE
+533 NIDEFVVQVLMEHKE
-548 KKLVNVS
+548 KKFINVCANDV
-555 TSELDLDSKEEKEA
+555 DLDTDEEKEA
-569 LQKENEENKDMFT
+569 LKKENEENKDMFT
-582 FMKDAIGSIEEVRFT
+582 LMKETIGEGVQEVRFT
-597 HKLKNHPVCLT
+597 HRLKNHPVCLT
-608 STGAVS
+608 SEGALS
-614 VEMEKVMNQMP
+614 VEMEKVINSMP
-625 TNQKLKAQTVL
+625 NDQKVKAQTAL
-636 EINDSHPIAEKI
+636 EINDSHPIAQKI
-648 KTLYKEDKDELKK
+648 KDLYANDKEELKK
-661 YSEVLYAQ
+661 YTQVLYAQ

-674 GLPVENQSEISNLI
+674 GLPVENPTQISNLI

>member
-1 MNYSFFMYKNINT
+1 
-14 MQIKVYRLIL
+14 
-24 KPKLIVECVGL
+24 
-35 EDGLKHSRKGM
+35 
-46 IEMENKQFKA
+46 MENKQFKA

-81 SNASDAIDKLYFKS
+81 SNASDAIDKLYYRS
-95 LTDQTIK
+95 LTDK
-102 ANREDLCIRITP
+102 NVKVNKDDLYIRVTP
-114 NKEQRTLV
+114 NKEARTLT

-130 NKQELE
+130 SKEELE

-148 AFKEAAKQ
+148 AFKEAAKAK
-156 REEKLNGEKN
+156 ENAEK
-166 ISANDEVNIIGQ
+166 DDDVNIIGQ

-189 ASKVRVES
+189 ASKVIVES
-197 KAINEEKAYAWESS
+197 KCYGAEKAYAWESE
-211 GADGY
+211 GAEGY
-216 TIEECDKKD
+216 TIDECDKSD
-225 VGTKIILTLKED
+225 FGTKIILTLKAD
-237 TEDDKYSD
+237 TDDEKYSD

-253 ELVKK
+253 ELIRK

-268 MQVEHEV
+268 MEVEHEHEV
-275 EVKQDE
+275 EQPEGEK
-281 SNKENTTPKYEK
+281 KEPKFEK
-293 VKSDETLNSMIP
+293 VRHDEILNSMIP
-305 IWKKSKAEVSE
+305 IWKKNKSEVSD

-327 ADYQKPLKV
+327 GDYQKPLKV

-362 TKDFKK
+362 TKDFKR

-382 CEDLLPDYFSFVKG
+382 CEDLLPDCYGFVRG

-420 IAKNLEKKIKSE
+420 IAKNLDKKIKSE
-432 LMDMMKKD
+432 LLDMLHKN
-440 REGYTKFFETFGTTL
+440 REDYEKFFTTFGTTL

-462 WGMNKDNLKDLLMF
+462 FGLNKDNLKDLLMF
-476 YSSTE
+476 HSSTE
-481 KKLVTLDEYVAR
+481 NKLVTLDEYVDR
-493 MKEGQEQI
+493 MKEGQDKI

-512 DLLPQVEVVKDKG
+512 ELLPQVEAVKEKG
-525 FEVLYLTE
+525 YEILYLTE
-533 GIDEFVMQVLMQYKE
+533 NIDEFVVQVLMEHKE
-548 KKLVNVS
+548 KKFINVCANDV
-555 TSELDLDSKEEKEA
+555 DLDTDEEKEA
-569 LQKENEENKDMFT
+569 LKKENEENKDMFT
-582 FMKDAIGSIEEVRFT
+582 LMKETIGEGVQEVRFT
-597 HKLKNHPVCLT
+597 HRLKNHPVCLT
-608 STGAVS
+608 SEGALS
-614 VEMEKVMNQMP
+614 VEMEKVINSMP
-625 TNQKLKAQTVL
+625 NDQKVKAQTAL
-636 EINDSHPIAEKI
+636 EINDSHPIAQKI
-648 KTLYKEDKDELKK
+648 KDLYANDKEELKK
-661 YSEVLYAQ
+661 YTQVLYAQ

-674 GLPVENQSEISNLI
+674 GLPVENPTQISNLI

>member
-1 MNYSFFMYKNINT
+1 
-14 MQIKVYRLIL
+14 
-24 KPKLIVECVGL
+24 
-35 EDGLKHSRKGM
+35 
-46 IEMENKQFKA
+46 MENKQFKA

-81 SNASDAIDKLYFKS
+81 SNASDAIDKLYYRS
-95 LTDQTIK
+95 LTDK
-102 ANREDLCIRITP
+102 NVKVNKDDLYIRVTP
-114 NKEQRTLV
+114 NKEARTLT

-130 NKQELE
+130 SKEELE

-148 AFKEAAKQ
+148 AFKEAAKAK
-156 REEKLNGEKN
+156 ENAEK
-166 ISANDEVNIIGQ
+166 DDDVNIIGQ

-197 KAINEEKAYAWESS
+197 KCYGAEKAYAWESE
-211 GADGY
+211 GAEGY
-216 TIEECDKKD
+216 TIDECDKLD
-225 VGTKIILTLKED
+225 FGTKIILTLKAD
-237 TEDDKYSD
+237 TDDEKYSD

-253 ELVKK
+253 ELIRK

-268 MQVEHEV
+268 MEVEHEHEV
-275 EVKQDE
+275 EQPEGEK
-281 SNKENTTPKYEK
+281 KEPKFEK
-293 VKSDETLNSMIP
+293 VRHDEILNSMIP
-305 IWKKSKAEVSE
+305 IWKKNKSEVSD

-327 ADYQKPLKV
+327 GDYQKPLKV

-362 TKDFKK
+362 TKDFKR

-382 CEDLLPDYFSFVKG
+382 CEDLLPDCYGFVRG

-420 IAKNLEKKIKSE
+420 IAKNLDKKIKSE
-432 LMDMMKKD
+432 LLDMLHKN
-440 REGYTKFFETFGTTL
+440 REDYEKFFTTFGTTL

-462 WGMNKDNLKDLLMF
+462 FGLNKDNLKDLLMF
-476 YSSTE
+476 HSSTE
-481 KKLVTLDEYVAR
+481 NKLVTLDEYVDR
-493 MKEGQEQI
+493 MKEGQDKI

-512 DLLPQVEVVKDKG
+512 ELLPQVEAVKERG
-525 FEVLYLTE
+525 YEILYLTE
-533 GIDEFVMQVLMQYKE
+533 NIDEFVVQVLMEHKE
-548 KKLVNVS
+548 KKFINVCANDV
-555 TSELDLDSKEEKEA
+555 DLDTDEEKEA
-569 LQKENEENKDMFT
+569 LKKENEENKDMFT
-582 FMKDAIGSIEEVRFT
+582 LMKETIGEGVQEVRFT
-597 HKLKNHPVCLT
+597 HRLKNHPVCLT
-608 STGAVS
+608 SEGALS
-614 VEMEKVMNQMP
+614 VEMEKVINSMP
-625 TNQKLKAQTVL
+625 NDQKVKAQTAL
-636 EINDSHPIAEKI
+636 EINDSHPIAQKI
-648 KTLYKEDKDELKK
+648 KDLYANDKEELKK
-661 YSEVLYAQ
+661 YTQVLYAQ

-674 GLPVENQSEISNLI
+674 GLPVENPTQISNLI

>member
-1 MNYSFFMYKNINT
+1 
-14 MQIKVYRLIL
+14 
-24 KPKLIVECVGL
+24 
-35 EDGLKHSRKGM
+35 
-46 IEMENKQFKA
+46 MENKQFKA

-81 SNASDAIDKLYFKS
+81 SNASDAIDKLYYRS
-95 LTDQTIK
+95 LTDK
-102 ANREDLCIRITP
+102 NVKVNKDDLYIRVTP
-114 NKEQRTLV
+114 KKEARTLT

-130 NKQELE
+130 SKEELE

-148 AFKEAAKQ
+148 AFKEAAKAK
-156 REEKLNGEKN
+156 ENAEKE
-166 ISANDEVNIIGQ
+166 DDVNIIGQ

-197 KAINEEKAYAWESS
+197 KCYGAEKAYAWESE
-211 GADGY
+211 GAEGY
-216 TIEECDKKD
+216 TIDECDKSD
-225 VGTKIILTLKED
+225 FGTKIILTLKAD
-237 TEDDKYSD
+237 TDDEKYSD

-253 ELVKK
+253 ELIRK

-268 MQVEHEV
+268 MEVEHEHEV
-275 EVKQDE
+275 EQPEGEK
-281 SNKENTTPKYEK
+281 KEPKFEK
-293 VKSDETLNSMIP
+293 VRHDEILNSMIP
-305 IWKKSKAEVSE
+305 IWKKNKSEVSD

-327 ADYQKPLKV
+327 GDYKKPLKV

-362 TKDFKK
+362 TKDFKR

-382 CEDLLPDYFSFVKG
+382 CEDLLPDCYGFVRG

-420 IAKNLEKKIKSE
+420 IAKNLDKKIKSE
-432 LMDMMKKD
+432 LLDMLHKN
-440 REGYTKFFETFGTTL
+440 REDYEKFFTTFGTTL

-462 WGMNKDNLKDLLMF
+462 FGLNKDNLKDLLMF
-476 YSSTE
+476 HSSTE
-481 KKLVTLDEYVAR
+481 NKLVTLDEYVDR
-493 MKEGQEQI
+493 MKEGQDKI

-512 DLLPQVEVVKDKG
+512 ELLPQVEAVKEKG
-525 FEVLYLTE
+525 YEILYLTE
-533 GIDEFVMQVLMQYKE
+533 NIDEFVVQVLMEHKE
-548 KKLVNVS
+548 KKFINVCANDV
-555 TSELDLDSKEEKEA
+555 DLDTDEEKEA
-569 LQKENEENKDMFT
+569 LKKENEENKDMFT
-582 FMKDAIGSIEEVRFT
+582 LMKETIGEGVQEVRFT
-597 HKLKNHPVCLT
+597 HRLKNHPVCLT
-608 STGAVS
+608 SEGALS
-614 VEMEKVMNQMP
+614 VEMEKVINSMP
-625 TNQKLKAQTVL
+625 NDQKVKAQTAL
-636 EINDSHPIAEKI
+636 EINDSHPIAQKI
-648 KTLYKEDKDELKK
+648 KGLYENDKEELKK
-661 YSEVLYAQ
+661 YTQVLYAQ

-674 GLPVENQSEISNLI
+674 GLPVENPTQISNLI

>member
-1 MNYSFFMYKNINT
+1 
-14 MQIKVYRLIL
+14 
-24 KPKLIVECVGL
+24 
-35 EDGLKHSRKGM
+35 
-46 IEMENKQFKA
+46 MENKQFKA

-81 SNASDAIDKLYFKS
+81 SNASDAIDKLYYRS
-95 LTDQTIK
+95 LTDK
-102 ANREDLCIRITP
+102 NVKVNKDDLYIRVTP
-114 NKEQRTLV
+114 NKEARTLT

-130 NKQELE
+130 SKDELE

-148 AFKEAAKQ
+148 AFKEAAKAK
-156 REEKLNGEKN
+156 ENAEK
-166 ISANDEVNIIGQ
+166 DDDVNIIGQ

-197 KAINEEKAYAWESS
+197 KCYGAEKAYAWESE
-211 GADGY
+211 GAEGY
-216 TIEECDKKD
+216 TIDECNKSDF
-225 VGTKIILTLKED
+225 GTKIILTLKAD
-237 TEDDKYSD
+237 TDDEKYSD

-253 ELVKK
+253 ELIRK

-268 MQVEHEV
+268 MEVEHEHEV
-275 EVKQDE
+275 EQPEGEK
-281 SNKENTTPKYEK
+281 KEPKFEK
-293 VKSDETLNSMIP
+293 VRHDEILNSMIP
-305 IWKKSKAEVSE
+305 IWKKNKSEVSD

-327 ADYQKPLKV
+327 GDYQKPLKV

-362 TKDFKK
+362 TKDFKR

-382 CEDLLPDYFSFVKG
+382 CEDLLPDCYGFVRG

-420 IAKNLEKKIKSE
+420 IAKNLDKKIKSE
-432 LMDMMKKD
+432 LLDMLHKN
-440 REGYTKFFETFGTTL
+440 REDYEKFFTTFGTTL

-462 WGMNKDNLKDLLMF
+462 FGLNKDNLKDLLMF
-476 YSSTE
+476 HSSTE
-481 KKLVTLDEYVAR
+481 NKLVTLDEYVDR
-493 MKEGQEQI
+493 MKEGQDKI

-512 DLLPQVEVVKDKG
+512 ELLPQVEAVKEKG
-525 FEVLYLTE
+525 YEILYLTE
-533 GIDEFVMQVLMQYKE
+533 NIDEFVVQVLMEHKE
-548 KKLVNVS
+548 KKFINVCANDV
-555 TSELDLDSKEEKEA
+555 DLDTDEEKEA
-569 LQKENEENKDMFT
+569 LKKENEENKDMFT
-582 FMKDAIGSIEEVRFT
+582 LMKETIGEGVQEVRFT
-597 HKLKNHPVCLT
+597 HRLKNHPVCLT
-608 STGAVS
+608 SEGALS
-614 VEMEKVMNQMP
+614 VEMEKVINSMP
-625 TNQKLKAQTVL
+625 NDQKVKAQTAL
-636 EINDSHPIAEKI
+636 EINDSHPIAQKI
-648 KTLYKEDKDELKK
+648 KELYVNDKEALKK
-661 YSEVLYAQ
+661 YTQVLYAQ

-674 GLPVENQSEISNLI
+674 GLPVENPTQISNFI

>member
-1 MNYSFFMYKNINT
+1 
-14 MQIKVYRLIL
+14 
-24 KPKLIVECVGL
+24 
-35 EDGLKHSRKGM
+35 
-46 IEMENKQFKA
+46 MENKQFKA

-81 SNASDAIDKLYFKS
+81 SNASDAIDKLYYRS
-95 LTDQTIK
+95 LTDKNVKINK
-102 ANREDLCIRITP
+102 DDLYIRITP
-114 NKEQRTLV
+114 NKEARTLT

-130 NKQELE
+130 SKEELE

-148 AFKEAAKQ
+148 AFKEAAKAK
-156 REEKLNGEKN
+156 ENAEK
-166 ISANDEVNIIGQ
+166 DDDVNIIGQ

-197 KAINEEKAYAWESS
+197 KCYGAEKAYAWESE
-211 GADGY
+211 GAEGY
-216 TIEECDKKD
+216 TIDECDKSD
-225 VGTKIILTLKED
+225 FGTKIILTLKAD
-237 TEDDKYSD
+237 TDDEKYSD

-253 ELVKK
+253 ELIRK

-268 MQVEHEV
+268 MEVEHEHEV
-275 EVKQDE
+275 EQPEGEK
-281 SNKENTTPKYEK
+281 KEPKFEK
-293 VKSDETLNSMIP
+293 VRHDEILNSMIP
-305 IWKKSKAEVSE
+305 IWKKNKSEVSD

-327 ADYQKPLKV
+327 GDYQKPLKV

-362 TKDFKK
+362 TKDFKR

-382 CEDLLPDYFSFVKG
+382 CEDLLPDCYGFVRG

-420 IAKNLEKKIKSE
+420 IAKNLDKKIKSE
-432 LMDMMKKD
+432 LLDMLHKN
-440 REGYTKFFETFGTTL
+440 REDYEKFFTTFGTTL

-462 WGMNKDNLKDLLMF
+462 FGLNKDNLKDLLMF
-476 YSSTE
+476 HSSTE
-481 KKLVTLDEYVAR
+481 NKLVTLDEYVDR
-493 MKEGQEQI
+493 MKEGQDKI

-512 DLLPQVEVVKDKG
+512 ELLPQVEAVKEKG
-525 FEVLYLTE
+525 YEILYLTE
-533 GIDEFVMQVLMQYKE
+533 NIDEFVVQVLMEHKE
-548 KKLVNVS
+548 KKFINVCANDV
-555 TSELDLDSKEEKEA
+555 DLDTDEEKEA
-569 LQKENEENKDMFT
+569 LKKENEENKDMFT
-582 FMKDAIGSIEEVRFT
+582 LMKETIGEGVQEVRFT
-597 HKLKNHPVCLT
+597 HRLKNHPVCLT
-608 STGAVS
+608 SEGALS
-614 VEMEKVMNQMP
+614 VEMEKVINSMP
-625 TNQKLKAQTVL
+625 NDQKVKAQTAL
-636 EINDSHPIAEKI
+636 EINDSHPIAQKI
-648 KTLYKEDKDELKK
+648 KYLYENDKEELKK
-661 YSEVLYAQ
+661 YTQVLYAQ

-674 GLPVENQSEISNLI
+674 GLPVENPTQISNLI

>member
-1 MNYSFFMYKNINT
+1 
-14 MQIKVYRLIL
+14 
-24 KPKLIVECVGL
+24 
-35 EDGLKHSRKGM
+35 
-46 IEMENKQFKA
+46 MENKQFKA

-81 SNASDAIDKLYFKS
+81 SNASDAIDKLYYRS
-95 LTDQTIK
+95 LTDK
-102 ANREDLCIRITP
+102 NVKVNKDDLYIRITP
-114 NKEQRTLV
+114 NKEARTLT

-130 NKQELE
+130 SKEELE

-148 AFKEAAKQ
+148 AFKEAAKAK
-156 REEKLNGEKN
+156 ENAEKE
-166 ISANDEVNIIGQ
+166 DDVNIIGQ

-197 KAINEEKAYAWESS
+197 KCYGAEKAYAWESE
-211 GADGY
+211 GAEGY
-216 TIEECDKKD
+216 TIDECDKSD
-225 VGTKIILTLKED
+225 FGTKIILTLKAD
-237 TEDDKYSD
+237 TDDEKYSD

-253 ELVKK
+253 ELIRK

-268 MQVEHEV
+268 MEVEHEHEV
-275 EVKQDE
+275 EQPEGEK
-281 SNKENTTPKYEK
+281 KEPKFEK
-293 VKSDETLNSMIP
+293 VRHDEILNSMIP
-305 IWKKSKAEVSE
+305 IWKKNKSEVSD

-327 ADYQKPLKV
+327 GDYQKPLKV

-362 TKDFKK
+362 TKDFKR

-382 CEDLLPDYFSFVKG
+382 CEDLLPDCYGFVRG

-420 IAKNLEKKIKSE
+420 IAKNLDKKIKSE
-432 LMDMMKKD
+432 LLDMLHKN
-440 REGYTKFFETFGTTL
+440 REDYEKFFTTFGTTL

-462 WGMNKDNLKDLLMF
+462 FGLNKDNLKDLLMF
-476 YSSTE
+476 HSSTE
-481 KKLVTLDEYVAR
+481 NKLVTLDEYVDR
-493 MKEGQEQI
+493 MKEGQDKI

-512 DLLPQVEVVKDKG
+512 ELLPQVEAVKEKG
-525 FEVLYLTE
+525 YEILYLTE
-533 GIDEFVMQVLMQYKE
+533 NIDEFVVQVLMEHKE
-548 KKLVNVS
+548 KKFINVCANDV
-555 TSELDLDSKEEKEA
+555 DLDTAEEKET
-569 LQKENEENKDMFT
+569 LKKENEENKEMFT
-582 FMKDAIGSIEEVRFT
+582 LMKETIGEGVQEVRFT
-597 HKLKNHPVCLT
+597 HRLKNHPVCLT
-608 STGAVS
+608 SEGALS
-614 VEMEKVMNQMP
+614 VEMEKVINSMP
-625 TNQKLKAQTVL
+625 NDQKVKAQTAL
-636 EINDSHPIAEKI
+636 EINDSHPIAQKI
-648 KTLYKEDKDELKK
+648 KELYLNDKEALKK
-661 YSEVLYAQ
+661 YTQVLYAQ

-674 GLPVENQSEISNLI
+674 GLPVENPTQISNLI

>member
-1 MNYSFFMYKNINT
+1 
-14 MQIKVYRLIL
+14 
-24 KPKLIVECVGL
+24 
-35 EDGLKHSRKGM
+35 
-46 IEMENKQFKA
+46 MENKQFKA

-81 SNASDAIDKLYFKS
+81 SNASDAIDKLYYRS
-95 LTDQTIK
+95 LTDK
-102 ANREDLCIRITP
+102 NVKVNKDDLYIRVTP
-114 NKEQRTLV
+114 NKEARTLT

-130 NKQELE
+130 SKEELE

-148 AFKEAAKQ
+148 AFKEAAKAK
-156 REEKLNGEKN
+156 ENAEK
-166 ISANDEVNIIGQ
+166 DDDVNIIGQ

-197 KAINEEKAYAWESS
+197 KCYGAEKAYAWESE
-211 GADGY
+211 GAEGY
-216 TIEECDKKD
+216 TIDECNKSDF
-225 VGTKIILTLKED
+225 GTKIILTLKAD
-237 TEDDKYSD
+237 TDDEKYSD

-253 ELVKK
+253 ELIRK

-268 MQVEHEV
+268 MEVEHEHEV
-275 EVKQDE
+275 EQPEGEK
-281 SNKENTTPKYEK
+281 KEPKFEK
-293 VKSDETLNSMIP
+293 VRHDEILNSMIP
-305 IWKKSKAEVSE
+305 IWKKNKSEVSD

-327 ADYQKPLKV
+327 GDYQKPLKV

-362 TKDFKK
+362 TKDFKR

-382 CEDLLPDYFSFVKG
+382 CEDLLPDCYAFVRG

-420 IAKNLEKKIKSE
+420 IAKNLDKKIKSE
-432 LMDMMKKD
+432 LLDMLHKN
-440 REGYTKFFETFGTTL
+440 REDYEKFFTTFGTTL

-462 WGMNKDNLKDLLMF
+462 FGLNKDNLKDLLMF
-476 YSSTE
+476 HSSTE
-481 KKLVTLDEYVAR
+481 NKLVTLDEYVDR
-493 MKEGQEQI
+493 MKEGQDKI

-512 DLLPQVEVVKDKG
+512 ELLPQVEAVKEKG
-525 FEVLYLTE
+525 YEILYLTE
-533 GIDEFVMQVLMQYKE
+533 NIDEFVVQVLMEHKE
-548 KKLVNVS
+548 KKFINVCANDV
-555 TSELDLDSKEEKEA
+555 DLDTDEEKEA
-569 LQKENEENKDMFT
+569 LKKENEENKDMCT
-582 FMKDAIGSIEEVRFT
+582 LMKETIGEGVQEVRFT
-597 HKLKNHPVCLT
+597 HRLKNHPVCLT
-608 STGAVS
+608 SEGALS
-614 VEMEKVMNQMP
+614 VEMEKVINSMP
-625 TNQKLKAQTVL
+625 NDQKVKAQTAL
-636 EINDSHPIAEKI
+636 EINDSHPIAQKI
-648 KTLYKEDKDELKK
+648 KDLYANDKEALKK
-661 YSEVLYAQ
+661 YTQVLYAQ

-674 GLPVENQSEISNLI
+674 GLPVENPTQISNLI

>member
-1 MNYSFFMYKNINT
+1 
-14 MQIKVYRLIL
+14 
-24 KPKLIVECVGL
+24 
-35 EDGLKHSRKGM
+35 
-46 IEMENKQFKA
+46 MENKQFKA

-81 SNASDAIDKLYFKS
+81 SNASDAIDKLYYRS
-95 LTDQTIK
+95 LTDK
-102 ANREDLCIRITP
+102 NVKVNKDDLYIRVTP
-114 NKEQRTLV
+114 NKEARTLT

-130 NKQELE
+130 SKEELE

-148 AFKEAAKQ
+148 AFKEAAKTK
-156 REEKLNGEKN
+156 ENAEKE
-166 ISANDEVNIIGQ
+166 DDVNIIGQ

-197 KAINEEKAYAWESS
+197 KCYGAEKAYAWESE
-211 GADGY
+211 GAEGY
-216 TIEECDKKD
+216 TIDEYDKSD
-225 VGTKIILTLKED
+225 FGTKIILTLKAD
-237 TEDDKYSD
+237 TDDEKYSD

-253 ELVKK
+253 ELIRK

-268 MQVEHEV
+268 MEVEHEHEV
-275 EVKQDE
+275 EQPEGEK
-281 SNKENTTPKYEK
+281 KEPKFEK
-293 VKSDETLNSMIP
+293 VRHDEILNSMIP
-305 IWKKSKAEVSE
+305 IWKKNKSEVSD

-327 ADYQKPLKV
+327 GDYQKPLKV

-362 TKDFKK
+362 TKDFKR

-382 CEDLLPDYFSFVKG
+382 CEDLLPDCYGFVRG

-420 IAKNLEKKIKSE
+420 IAKNLDKKIKSE
-432 LMDMMKKD
+432 LLDMLHKN
-440 REGYTKFFETFGTTL
+440 REDYEKFFTTFGTTL

-462 WGMNKDNLKDLLMF
+462 FGLNKDNLKDLLMF
-476 YSSTE
+476 HSSTE
-481 KKLVTLDEYVAR
+481 NKLVTLDEYVDR
-493 MKEGQEQI
+493 MKEGQDKI

-512 DLLPQVEVVKDKG
+512 ELLPQVEAVKEKG
-525 FEVLYLTE
+525 YEILYLTE
-533 GIDEFVMQVLMQYKE
+533 NIDEFVVQVLMEHKE
-548 KKLVNVS
+548 KKFINVCANDV
-555 TSELDLDSKEEKEA
+555 DLDTDEEKEA
-569 LQKENEENKDMFT
+569 LKKENEENKDMFT
-582 FMKDAIGSIEEVRFT
+582 LMKETIGEGVQEVRFT
-597 HKLKNHPVCLT
+597 HRLKNHPVCLT
-608 STGAVS
+608 SEGALS
-614 VEMEKVMNQMP
+614 VEMEKVINSMP
-625 TNQKLKAQTVL
+625 NDQKVKAQTAL
-636 EINDSHPIAEKI
+636 EINDSHPIAQKI
-648 KTLYKEDKDELKK
+648 KDLYANDKEELKK
-661 YSEVLYAQ
+661 YTQVLYAQ

-674 GLPVENQSEISNLI
+674 GLPVENPTQISNLI

>member
-1 MNYSFFMYKNINT
+1 
-14 MQIKVYRLIL
+14 
-24 KPKLIVECVGL
+24 
-35 EDGLKHSRKGM
+35 
-46 IEMENKQFKA
+46 MENKQFKA

-81 SNASDAIDKLYFKS
+81 SNASDAIDKLYYRS
-95 LTDQTIK
+95 LTDK
-102 ANREDLCIRITP
+102 NVKVNKDDLYIRVTP
-114 NKEQRTLV
+114 NKEARTLT

-130 NKQELE
+130 SKDELE

-148 AFKEAAKQ
+148 AFKEAAKAK
-156 REEKLNGEKN
+156 ENAEK
-166 ISANDEVNIIGQ
+166 DDDVNIIGQ

-197 KAINEEKAYAWESS
+197 KCYGAEKAYAWESE
-211 GADGY
+211 GAEGY
-216 TIEECDKKD
+216 SIDECDKSD
-225 VGTKIILTLKED
+225 FGTKIILTLKAD
-237 TEDDKYSD
+237 TDDEKYSD

-253 ELVKK
+253 ELIRK

-268 MQVEHEV
+268 MEVEHEHEV
-275 EVKQDE
+275 EQPEGEK
-281 SNKENTTPKYEK
+281 KEPKFEK
-293 VKSDETLNSMIP
+293 VRHDEILNSMIP
-305 IWKKSKAEVSE
+305 IWKKNKSEVSD

-327 ADYQKPLKV
+327 GDYQKPLKV

-362 TKDFKK
+362 TKDFKR

-382 CEDLLPDYFSFVKG
+382 CEDLLPDCYGFVRG

-420 IAKNLEKKIKSE
+420 IAKNLDKKIKSE
-432 LMDMMKKD
+432 LLDMLHKN
-440 REGYTKFFETFGTTL
+440 REDYEKFFTTFGTTL

-462 WGMNKDNLKDLLMF
+462 FGLNKDNLKDLLMF
-476 YSSTE
+476 HSSTE
-481 KKLVTLDEYVAR
+481 NKLVTLDEYVDR
-493 MKEGQEQI
+493 MKEGQDKI

-512 DLLPQVEVVKDKG
+512 ELLPQVEAVKEKG
-525 FEVLYLTE
+525 YEILYLTE
-533 GIDEFVMQVLMQYKE
+533 NIDEFVVQVLMEHKE
-548 KKLVNVS
+548 KKFINVCANDV
-555 TSELDLDSKEEKEA
+555 DLDTDEEKEA
-569 LQKENEENKDMFT
+569 LKKENEENKDMFT
-582 FMKDAIGSIEEVRFT
+582 LMKETIGEGVQEVRFT
-597 HKLKNHPVCLT
+597 HRLKNHPVCLT
-608 STGAVS
+608 SEGALS
-614 VEMEKVMNQMP
+614 VEMEKVINSMP
-625 TNQKLKAQTVL
+625 NDQKVKAQTAL
-636 EINDSHPIAEKI
+636 EINDSHPIAQKI
-648 KTLYKEDKDELKK
+648 KDLYANDKEELKK
-661 YSEVLYAQ
+661 YTQVLYAQ

-674 GLPVENQSEISNLI
+674 GLPVENPTQISNLI

>member
-1 MNYSFFMYKNINT
+1 
-14 MQIKVYRLIL
+14 
-24 KPKLIVECVGL
+24 
-35 EDGLKHSRKGM
+35 
-46 IEMENKQFKA
+46 MENKQFKA

-81 SNASDAIDKLYFKS
+81 SNASDAIDKLYYRS
-95 LTDQTIK
+95 LTDK
-102 ANREDLCIRITP
+102 NVKVNKDDLYIRVTP
-114 NKEQRTLV
+114 NKEARTLT

-130 NKQELE
+130 SKDELE

-148 AFKEAAKQ
+148 AFKEAAKAK
-156 REEKLNGEKN
+156 ENAEK
-166 ISANDEVNIIGQ
+166 DDDVNIIGQ

-197 KAINEEKAYAWESS
+197 KCYGAEKAYAWESE
-211 GADGY
+211 GAEGY
-216 TIEECDKKD
+216 TIDECDKLD
-225 VGTKIILTLKED
+225 FGTKIILTLKAD
-237 TEDDKYSD
+237 TDDEKYSD

-253 ELVKK
+253 ELIRK

-268 MQVEHEV
+268 MKVEHEHEV
-275 EVKQDE
+275 EQPEGEK
-281 SNKENTTPKYEK
+281 KEPKFEK
-293 VKSDETLNSMIP
+293 VRHDEILNSMIP
-305 IWKKSKAEVSE
+305 IWKKNKSEVSD

-327 ADYQKPLKV
+327 GDYQKPLKV

-362 TKDFKK
+362 TKDFKR

-382 CEDLLPDYFSFVKG
+382 CEDLLPDCYGFVRG

-420 IAKNLEKKIKSE
+420 IAKNLDKKIKSE
-432 LMDMMKKD
+432 LLDMLHKN
-440 REGYTKFFETFGTTL
+440 REDYEKFFTTFGTTL

-462 WGMNKDNLKDLLMF
+462 FGLNKDNLKDLLMF
-476 YSSTE
+476 HSSTE
-481 KKLVTLDEYVAR
+481 NKLVTLDEYVDR
-493 MKEGQEQI
+493 MKEGQYKI

-512 DLLPQVEVVKDKG
+512 ELLPQVEAVKEKG
-525 FEVLYLTE
+525 YEILYLTE
-533 GIDEFVMQVLMQYKE
+533 NIDEFVVQVLMEHKE
-548 KKLVNVS
+548 KKFINVCANDV
-555 TSELDLDSKEEKEA
+555 DLDTDEEKEA
-569 LQKENEENKDMFT
+569 LKKENEENKDMFT
-582 FMKDAIGSIEEVRFT
+582 LMKETIGEGVQEVRFT
-597 HKLKNHPVCLT
+597 HRLKNHPVCLT
-608 STGAVS
+608 SEGALS
-614 VEMEKVMNQMP
+614 VEMEKVINSMP
-625 TNQKLKAQTVL
+625 NDQKVKAQTAL
-636 EINDSHPIAEKI
+636 EINDSHPIAQKI
-648 KTLYKEDKDELKK
+648 KDLYANDKEELKK
-661 YSEVLYAQ
+661 YTQVLYAQ

-674 GLPVENQSEISNLI
+674 GLPVENPTQISNLI

>member
-1 MNYSFFMYKNINT
+1 MNFI
-14 MQIKVYRLIL
+14 
-24 KPKLIVECVGL
+24 
-35 EDGLKHSRKGM
+35 
-46 IEMENKQFKA
+46 MENKQFKA

-81 SNASDAIDKLYFKS
+81 SNASDAIDKLYYRS
-95 LTDQTIK
+95 LTDK
-102 ANREDLCIRITP
+102 NVKVNKDDLYIRVTP
-114 NKEQRTLV
+114 NKEARTLT

-130 NKQELE
+130 SKEELE

-148 AFKEAAKQ
+148 AFKEAAKAK
-156 REEKLNGEKN
+156 ENAEK
-166 ISANDEVNIIGQ
+166 DDDVNIIGQ

-197 KAINEEKAYAWESS
+197 KCYGAEKAYAWESE
-211 GADGY
+211 GAEGY
-216 TIEECDKKD
+216 TIDECDKSD
-225 VGTKIILTLKED
+225 FGTKIILTLKAD
-237 TEDDKYSD
+237 TDDEKYSD

-253 ELVKK
+253 ELIRK

-268 MQVEHEV
+268 MEVEHEHEV
-275 EVKQDE
+275 EQPEGEK
-281 SNKENTTPKYEK
+281 KEPKFEK
-293 VKSDETLNSMIP
+293 VRHDEILNSMIP
-305 IWKKSKAEVSE
+305 IWKKNKSEVSD

-327 ADYQKPLKV
+327 GDYQKPLKV

-362 TKDFKK
+362 TKDFKR

-382 CEDLLPDYFSFVKG
+382 CEDLLPDCYGFVRG

-420 IAKNLEKKIKSE
+420 IAKNLDKKIKSE
-432 LMDMMKKD
+432 LLDMLHKN
-440 REGYTKFFETFGTTL
+440 REDYEKFFTTFGTTL

-462 WGMNKDNLKDLLMF
+462 FGLNKDNLKDLLMF
-476 YSSTE
+476 HSSTE
-481 KKLVTLDEYVAR
+481 NKLVTLDEYVDR
-493 MKEGQEQI
+493 MKEGQDKI

-512 DLLPQVEVVKDKG
+512 ELLPQVEAVKEKG
-525 FEVLYLTE
+525 YEILYLTE
-533 GIDEFVMQVLMQYKE
+533 NIDEFVVQVLMEHKE
-548 KKLVNVS
+548 KKFINVCANDV
-555 TSELDLDSKEEKEA
+555 DLDTDEEKEA
-569 LQKENEENKDMFT
+569 LKKENEENKEMFT
-582 FMKDAIGSIEEVRFT
+582 LMKETIGEGVQEVRFT
-597 HKLKNHPVCLT
+597 HRLKNHPVCLT
-608 STGAVS
+608 SEGALS
-614 VEMEKVMNQMP
+614 VEMEKVINSMP
-625 TNQKLKAQTVL
+625 NDQKVKAQTAL
-636 EINDSHPIAEKI
+636 EINDSHPIAQKI
-648 KTLYKEDKDELKK
+648 KDLYANDKEALKK
-661 YSEVLYAQ
+661 YTQVLYAQ

-674 GLPVENQSEISNLI
+674 GLPVENPTQISNLI